1 MGADARMSAAE
12 PSPPA
17 WRCEYAPGGEG
28 PVLLMLHGTGGDERE
43 MIALGRQLAPRAPLL
58 APRGRVREGG
68 MARFFTREPSDPFRF
83 PDLRERT
90 RELADFVGETLA
102 ARDLAERPVVA
113 VGYSNGANM
122 ATSLLLHHPGVLSGA
137 AVLRGLLPAP
147 APEGLDLSGVRVLV
161 AAGRE
166 DTLIPP
172 ATAERLLTALRAH
185 GADVTER
192 WAPGGHPL
200 TREDLV
206 AAASWLGAASGPQPA

>member
-1 MGADARMSAAE
+1 MGADARVSDAE
-12 PSPPA
+12 PAPPG
-17 WRCEYAPGGEG
+17 WRYEYAPGDEG

-43 MIALGRQLAPRAPLL
+43 MIALGRRLAPRAPLI
-58 APRGRVREGG
+58 APRGRVSERG

-90 RELADFVGETLA
+90 RELAEFVDEALT
-102 ARDLAERPVVA
+102 ARDLAGRPVVA
-113 VGYSNGANM
+113 VGYSNGANA
-122 ATSLLLHHPGVLSGA
+122 ATSLLLHQPGVLSGA
-137 AVLRGLLPAP
+137 ALLRGMLPAP

-172 ATAERLLTALRAH
+172 PAAERLLAALRAH

-192 WAPGGHPL
+192 WEPGGHGL
-200 TREDLV
+200 TQGDLA
-206 AAASWLGAASGPQPA
+206 AAASWLAAA